1 MTTLILIIAAFV
13 ALLVILGK
21 WGNTAGKKIALYAVL
36 LLVALLMLI
45 PFYMMFVMSTL
56 KTNEIY
62 AFPPRLFFGTNLG
75 ANWRNMNKSIDL
87 LKAFGNSSIVTFSYV
102 FLSLLFCS
110 MGGYAF
116 SIYDFPGKNVLFRIL
131 LATMMVPA
139 TAGMIPWF
147 IMISRLGWINDFKAL
162 IIPSC
167 ANAFGIFW
175 MRQYCQNNVPRAL
188 MEAAR
193 IDGCSEWTI
202 FFRVIAPVLLPA
214 YASLGIMNFVN
225 QWNEF
230 TQSLLVLKRA
240 KFYTLPLL
248 LRSMVS
254 DRGNDY
260 GAIMLASTC
269 AVLPLLIIF
278 LVFSKYFM
286 SGLTAGAIKE

>member
-1 MTTLILIIAAFV
+1 MTTLLIILFGFI
-13 ALLVILGK
+13 ALLIVLSRLGDM
-21 WGNTAGKKIALYAVL
+21 GKKVALYAVL
-36 LLVALLMLI
+36 LLVALIMLI

-62 AFPPRLFFGTNLG
+62 SFPPILTFGKNLATN
-75 ANWRNMNKSIDL
+75 WKNMNDSINL
-87 LKAFGNSSIVTFSYV
+87 PRAFGNSLKVTVTYV
-102 FLSLLFCS
+102 VLSLLFCS

-116 SIYDFPGKNVLFRIL
+116 SIYDFPGKKVLFRIL

-147 IMISRLGWINDFKAL
+147 LLMSKLGWINDFKAL
-162 IIPSC
+162 IIPGC

-202 FFRVIAPVLLPA
+202 FFRIIAPILLPA

-230 TQSLLVLKRA
+230 TQSLLILKKAR
-240 KFYTLPLL
+240 FYTLPLL

-269 AVLPLLIIF
+269 AVLPLLVIF
-278 LVFSKYFM
+278 LCASKYFM
-286 SGLTAGAIKE
+286 SGLTAGAVKGE